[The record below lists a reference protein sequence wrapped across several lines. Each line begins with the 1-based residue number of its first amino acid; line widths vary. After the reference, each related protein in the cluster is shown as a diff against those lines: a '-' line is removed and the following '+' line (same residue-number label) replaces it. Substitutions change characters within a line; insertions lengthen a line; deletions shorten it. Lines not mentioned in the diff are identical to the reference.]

1 MQVPS
6 KEELDAASARC
17 AALDADVRKAG
28 LALLIVAALPAFLA
42 VLAFSLDDTD
52 LLRPMKING
61 LLGAVVIAGLGGL
74 ILARQWYAL
83 YLCALVT
90 VLLAGALAYFAISE
104 EKWQGLLVAGG
115 ILTALPFF
123 LRVGSQLRARPR
135 LR

>member
-6 KEELDAASARC
+6 KEELDAASARS

-52 LLRPMKING
+52 LLRPMKVNG
-61 LLGAVVIAGLGGL
+61 LIGAVVIAGLGGL

-90 VLLAGALAYFAISE
+90 VVLAGAFTYFAISE
-104 EKWQGLLVAGG
+104 RKWQGLLVAGG
-115 ILTALPFF
+115 ILTAVPFF
-123 LRVGSQLRARPR
+123 LRVGSQLRARR
-135 LR
+135 R